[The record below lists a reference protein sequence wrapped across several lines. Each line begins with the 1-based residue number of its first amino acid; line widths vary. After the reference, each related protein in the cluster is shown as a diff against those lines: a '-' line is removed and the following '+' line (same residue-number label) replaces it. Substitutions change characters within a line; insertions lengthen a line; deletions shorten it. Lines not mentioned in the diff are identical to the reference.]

1 MRTLIAL
8 IALSATGCVAAVGT
22 QGMVT
27 VPKDSPHTCT
37 RFCNEMGLT
46 LSAVVV
52 MASNVGCVCT
62 PPIAVSTTQGA
73 AATAGMA
80 TIAMQDEEHRKQQR

>member
-1 MRTLIAL
+1 MKMLILLLPLA
-8 IALSATGCVAAVGT
+8 GCVAAVGT

-27 VPKDSPHTCT
+27 VPRDSPHTCT
-37 RFCNEMGLT
+37 RFCTDMGLT

-80 TIAMQDEEHRKQQR
+80 TLTMQDEESRKQQR